1 MAILDAELRMRLVR
15 TDRLARSRS
24 STQLEAAQEEPLFIA
39 LKFHGDIAALVA
51 AGFHVGSVVGSI
63 AFGRTTLAGL
73 QALAQHPQVEFIEK
87 QRREHL
93 HLDGSVPNIKANQVW
108 DRSGDN
114 FSGYTG
120 RGVIIGIIDTGI
132 DFRHRAFRKPD
143 GTTRVLK
150 IWDQTLTPEG
160 LESAPDPIA
169 DPVLGDAPLDYGVEY
184 EMLNINDTLKGGD
197 VVTRVRHVDTDGHG
211 SHVAGIAA
219 GDGSQNGHCHGTYTY
234 VGVAPEADLMIVR
247 KWGLTK
253 GDTNRPET
261 NSRVFMDAI
270 RYLMNA
276 ARLAKKPLVINA
288 SLGLFTERMDG
299 TGATAQAIDTVLQ
312 GNSVG
317 RSVVI
322 SAGNEANLGFHAT
335 AVVPP
340 GQANAINLDFTIHK
354 EDEKVR
360 NLVVLYSG
368 ANLEARL
375 TSPVGGTAGVI
386 DWVSVGK
393 DETSKSA
400 NGVGNEVTL
409 DNQPNRIWIELVP
422 AANHHNRRGTWSL
435 QFRNTGAAPTTI
447 HAFCLY
453 GSSHD
458 KKSPSFRN
466 SVSVRAT
473 LSEHACGFETI
484 AVGSY
489 IEGGRLSSFSS
500 RGPTLDSPPRNKPDL
515 AAPGEEIASVALPKH
530 RGGCER
536 CMCDCYRDF
545 YRDDWGTS
553 MAAPHVAGVIALM
566 LHKNPNLTHVQIR
579 NLLTANTTAKPA
591 DSTPDEDAGWG
602 SGHLDA
608 KKVVD
613 AVAQVNPPVV
623 NTVRAASPLTQLRD
637 RLIGTER
644 GPALLGVIE
653 QYANEV
659 WSLIQDNRRVATI
672 WHRCKGP
679 VWVRLA
685 LKAAYAP
692 DSELPLEV
700 DGLSLRDS
708 VLRFAGALKRF
719 GSSSLRQ
726 AVQTW
731 EPEFTQIEGTMSLSA
746 IIAAVGKPASAAQ
759 ESANPI

>member
-1 MAILDAELRMRLVR
+1 MATLDAELRLLLAK
-15 TDRLARSRS
+15 TARLAKSP
-24 STQLEAAQEEPLFIA
+24 STARIDAAQDEPIHIA
-39 LKFHGDIAALVA
+39 LKFHGDIAAVVT

-73 QALAQHPQVEFIEK
+73 EALARHPQVEFIEK
-87 QRREHL
+87 QRRAHL
-93 HLDGSVPNIKANQVW
+93 HLDGSVPNIKANQVRT
-108 DRSGDN
+108 RSGDN

-120 RGVIIGIIDTGI
+120 RGVIVGVIDTGI

-160 LESAPDPIA
+160 LESSPDPIA

-184 EMLNINDTLKGGD
+184 EVKNINDTLEGGD
-197 VVTRVRHVDTDGHG
+197 VVTRVRHMDTDGHG

-219 GDGSQNGHCHGTYTY
+219 GDGSQNGHCHGAYTY
-234 VGVAPEADLMIVR
+234 VGVAPEADLMVVR
-247 KWGLTK
+247 MWGLTK
-253 GDTNRPET
+253 GDTDRPDT
-261 NSRVFMDAI
+261 DNGVLVDAVL
-270 RYLMNA
+270 YLMRE
-276 ARLAKKPLVINA
+276 ARRANKPLVINA
-288 SLGLFTERMDG
+288 SLGKFTDKMDG
-299 TGATAQAIDTVLQ
+299 TSAISQAIDTALRR
-312 GNSVG
+312 NSIG
-317 RSVVI
+317 RSIVI
-322 SAGNEANLGFHAT
+322 SAGNESDSGFHAVAT
-335 AVVPP
+335 VPP
-340 GQANAINLDFTIHK
+340 GVDNGIHLDFRIHK
-354 EDEKVR
+354 HDSKTR
-360 NLVVLYSG
+360 RLVVLYNG
-368 ANLEARL
+368 ANLEASL
-375 TSPVGGTAGVI
+375 DSPVGGANGLI
-386 DWVSVGK
+386 DWVPAG
-393 DETSKSA
+393 DLETSDTA

-409 DNQPNRIWIELVP
+409 GNDPNRISIEIVP
-422 AANHHNRRGTWSL
+422 ADDHHNRRGTWSL
-435 QFRNTGAAPTTI
+435 HLRNTGAAPTPV
-447 HAFCLY
+447 HAFCLL

-458 KKSPSFRN
+458 DKSPYFKN
-466 SVSVRAT
+466 SVSPRTTLNEYAT
-473 LSEHACGFETI
+473 GFEII
-484 AVGSY
+484 AVGSHR
-489 IEGGRLSSFSS
+489 EGGRLSGFSG
-500 RGPTLDSPPRNKPDL
+500 RGPTLDIPPRAKPEL
-515 AAPGEEIASVALPKH
+515 SAPGEDIASVALAKE

-536 CMCDCYRDF
+536 CLCNCCRDF
-545 YRDDWGTS
+545 YIDMSGTS
-553 MAAPHVAGVIALM
+553 MSAPHVAGVIALM

-579 NLLTANTTAKPA
+579 NLLTANTAAKPA

-602 SGHLDA
+602 SGHLDG

-613 AVAQVNPPVV
+613 AVAQINPPVV

-637 RLIGTER
+637 RLISTER

-659 WSLIQDNRRVATI
+659 WSLIQGNRRVATI

-731 EPEFTQIEGTMSLSA
+731 EPELAQIDGTMSLSA
-746 IIAAVGKPASAAQ
+746 IIAAVGKPASAA
-759 ESANPI
+759 EKP